1 MRPLSSWEDTFTSWA
16 RGPGTTEQAKAERA
30 ETAIRKAIAAD
41 ARLSGM
47 DITVLAQGSYRNR
60 TNVRQNSDVD
70 ICVRLNST
78 FYPDYPSGTDRS
90 TFGHVPGSVSFSDY
104 KQWVGE
110 ALNNH
115 FGGPAVTRGDK
126 AFNIHENTYRIDAD
140 VLAAFEHRRY
150 QQRSDGTY
158 HHLSGIEFE
167 TDAGRRTIN
176 WPEQNYVNGV
186 AKHEATGRRYRK
198 MVRILKRLRDVMQ
211 DKGIAES
218 KNVASCLIEA
228 LVWNVPD
235 EGFDHSTYADDVRY
249 VIAHAFNNTR
259 DAKDCKDWGEV
270 NNLMY
275 LFHSSQPWTRVQ
287 ANQFL
292 DAAWSHIGFK

>member
-1 MRPLSSWEDTFTSWA
+1 
-16 RGPGTTEQAKAERA
+16 
-30 ETAIRKAIAAD
+30 
-41 ARLSGM
+41 
-47 DITVLAQGSYRNR
+47 
-60 TNVRQNSDVD
+60 
-70 ICVRLNST
+70 
-78 FYPDYPSGTDRS
+78 
-90 TFGHVPGSVSFSDY
+90 
-104 KQWVGE
+104 
-110 ALNNH
+110 
-115 FGGPAVTRGDK
+115 
-126 AFNIHENTYRIDAD
+126 
-140 VLAAFEHRRY
+140 
-150 QQRSDGTY
+150 
-158 HHLSGIEFE
+158 
-167 TDAGRRTIN
+167 
-176 WPEQNYVNGV
+176 
-186 AKHEATGRRYRK
+186 